1 MKLIGARRYFIIL
14 FVFSCFSLMLLA
26 QEQNNSVLTMHVV
39 QRGENLFRIALQY
52 DLFAEE
58 LAKANGITDNDSIV
72 VGQRL
77 IIPLLQG
84 LPDEPLAHTALAGE
98 TIHSIATAYGMTAD
112 EILSLN
118 SLGED
123 ADVYV
128 GQRLVIVP
136 GEQAAAPI
144 AEVDA
149 GDVNVGAAATESP
162 SQQPMTP
169 GRTNA
174 SRLIIGDPDFAFVHT
189 VEAGDTVFDIS
200 MRFNMT
206 VSEIAK
212 ANNLQDPT
220 QIYIGQRLVIP
231 GIEPPRLAQDLPDI
245 VTSFTIDPLIL
256 EEGRTARFAVQTAVP
271 VTVSG
276 GFLDQDLRVI
286 SSEDKRHHNI
296 IVGIPMFTGQGVQ
309 PLRLELV
316 DEEAKSVS
324 IAADLQ
330 IIAGG
335 YGYQNITINNTELLS
350 PAIENEEL
358 ALLVRITSPYSE
370 ERFWNES
377 LSLPAAATMNARF
390 GTLRSYNGSAY
401 DRYHR
406 GVDFAGATG
415 TSVLAAADGRIVLA
429 DTLHIRGRTTVIDHG
444 WGLYTAY
451 AHQNSIQVSLGEQV
465 SSGQVIG
472 TIGST
477 GRSTGPH
484 LHWEVWLHGVN
495 VDPLQWVQQVFP

>member
-1 MKLIGARRYFIIL
+1 MKTLAALCSFILL
-14 FVFSCFSLMLLA
+14 FLFSSFSHLLSA
-26 QEQNNSVLTMHVV
+26 QEQSNSVLAMHVV

-52 DLFAEE
+52 DLFAAEV
-58 LAKANGITDNDSIV
+58 AKANGITDNGSIV

-77 IIPLLQG
+77 IIPLIQG

-98 TIHSIATAYGMTAD
+98 TIHSIATAYGKTAD
-112 EILSLN
+112 ELLSLN
-118 SLGED
+118 GLAED
-123 ADVYV
+123 AEVYV

-136 GEQAAAPI
+136 GELAAEPSPTVDQAG
-144 AEVDA
+144 AEEA
-149 GDVNVGAAATESP
+149 IPSSSQPLSP
-162 SQQPMTP
+162 SAA
-169 GRTNA
+169 NSLLA
-174 SRLIIGDPDFAFVHT
+174 DPNFAFFHT
-189 VEAGDTVFDIS
+189 VEAGDTVFDIG

-206 VSEIAK
+206 VSDIARE
-212 ANNLQDPT
+212 NNLQDPT
-220 QIYIGQRLVIP
+220 QISIGQRLLIP

-256 EEGRTARFAVQTAVP
+256 EEGRTARFKVQTTIP
-271 VTVSG
+271 VQVRGS
-276 GFLDQDLRVI
+276 FLGQELRI
-286 SSEDKRHHNI
+286 IASEDHRRHNVL
-296 IVGIPMFTGQGVQ
+296 VGIPMFTGQDIY
-309 PLRLELV
+309 PLRLDLV
-316 DEEAKSVS
+316 DEEGTAVA
-324 IAADLQ
+324 IAANLQ

-370 ERFWNES
+370 ERFWKES

-415 TSVLAAADGRIVLA
+415 TSVLAAADGRVVLA
-429 DTLHIRGRTTVIDHG
+429 DTLHIRGRATVIDHG
-444 WGLYTAY
+444 WGLYTVY

-465 SSGQVIG
+465 TSGQVIG
-472 TIGST
+472 AIGST

>member
-1 MKLIGARRYFIIL
+1 MKTLAALCSFILL
-14 FVFSCFSLMLLA
+14 FLFSSFSHLLSA
-26 QEQNNSVLTMHVV
+26 QEQSNSVLAMHVV

-52 DLFAEE
+52 DLFAAEV
-58 LAKANGITDNDSIV
+58 AKANGITDNGSIV

-77 IIPLLQG
+77 IIPLIQG

-98 TIHSIATAYGMTAD
+98 TIHSIATAYGKTAD
-112 EILSLN
+112 ELLSLN
-118 SLGED
+118 GLAED
-123 ADVYV
+123 AEVYV

-136 GEQAAAPI
+136 GELAAEPSPTVDQAG
-144 AEVDA
+144 AEEA
-149 GDVNVGAAATESP
+149 IPSSSQPLSP
-162 SQQPMTP
+162 SAA
-169 GRTNA
+169 NSLLA
-174 SRLIIGDPDFAFVHT
+174 DPNFAFFHT
-189 VEAGDTVFDIS
+189 VEAGDTVFDIG

-206 VSEIAK
+206 VSDIARE
-212 ANNLQDPT
+212 NNLQDPT
-220 QIYIGQRLVIP
+220 QISIGQRLLIP

-256 EEGRTARFAVQTAVP
+256 EEGRTARFKVQTTIP
-271 VTVSG
+271 VQVRG
-276 GFLDQDLRVI
+276 NFLGKELRI
-286 SSEDKRHHNI
+286 IASEDHRRHNVL
-296 IVGIPMFTGQGVQ
+296 VGIPMFTGQDIY
-309 PLRLELV
+309 PLRLDLV
-316 DEEAKSVS
+316 DEEGTAVA
-324 IAADLQ
+324 IAANLQ

-370 ERFWNES
+370 ERFWKES

-415 TSVLAAADGRIVLA
+415 TSVLAAADGRVVLA
-429 DTLHIRGRTTVIDHG
+429 DTLHIRGRATIIDHG

>member
-1 MKLIGARRYFIIL
+1 MKTLAALCYFILL
-14 FVFSCFSLMLLA
+14 FLFSSFSHLLLA
-26 QEQNNSVLTMHVV
+26 QEQSNSVLAMHVV

-52 DLFAEE
+52 DLFATEV
-58 LAKANGITDNDSIV
+58 AKANGITDNDSIV

-77 IIPLLQG
+77 IIPLIQG

-98 TIHSIATAYGMTAD
+98 TIHSIATAYGKTAD
-112 EILSLN
+112 ELLSLN
-118 SLGED
+118 GLAED
-123 ADVYV
+123 AEVYV

-136 GEQAAAPI
+136 GELAAEPSPTVDQAG
-144 AEVDA
+144 AEE
-149 GDVNVGAAATESP
+149 TIPSSSQPLSP
-162 SQQPMTP
+162 SAANPSNLML
-169 GRTNA
+169 A
-174 SRLIIGDPDFAFVHT
+174 DPNFAFFHT
-189 VEAGDTVFDIS
+189 VEAGDTVFDIG

-206 VSEIAK
+206 VSDIARE
-212 ANNLQDPT
+212 NNLQDPT
-220 QIYIGQRLVIP
+220 QISIGQRLLIP

-256 EEGRTARFAVQTAVP
+256 EEGRTARFKVQTTIP
-271 VTVSG
+271 VQVSG
-276 GFLDQDLRVI
+276 SFLGQELRI
-286 SSEDKRHHNI
+286 IASADSRRHNVL
-296 IVGIPMFTGQGVQ
+296 VGIPMFTGQDIY
-309 PLRLELV
+309 PLRLDLL
-316 DEEAKSVS
+316 DEEGTAVA
-324 IAADLQ
+324 IAANLQ

-350 PAIENEEL
+350 PAIESEEL
-358 ALLVRITSPYSE
+358 ALMRRVTSPFSE
-370 ERFWNES
+370 EKYWEAS

-415 TSVLAAADGRIVLA
+415 TAVLAAADGIVVLA
-429 DTLHIRGRTTVIDHG
+429 DTLNIRGRATVIDHG
-444 WGLYTAY
+444 WGLYTVY

-465 SSGQVIG
+465 TSGQIIG
-472 TIGST
+472 AIGST

>member
-1 MKLIGARRYFIIL
+1 MKTLAALCSFILL
-14 FVFSCFSLMLLA
+14 FLFSSFSHLLSA
-26 QEQNNSVLTMHVV
+26 QEQSNSVLAMHVV

-52 DLFAEE
+52 DLFAAEV
-58 LAKANGITDNDSIV
+58 AKANGITDNGSIV

-77 IIPLLQG
+77 IIPLIQG

-98 TIHSIATAYGMTAD
+98 TIHSIATAYGKTAD
-112 EILSLN
+112 ELLSLN
-118 SLGED
+118 GLAED
-123 ADVYV
+123 AEVYV

-136 GEQAAAPI
+136 GELAAEPSPTVDQAG
-144 AEVDA
+144 AEEA
-149 GDVNVGAAATESP
+149 MPSSSQPLSP
-162 SQQPMTP
+162 SAA
-169 GRTNA
+169 N
-174 SRLIIGDPDFAFVHT
+174 SSNLILADPNFAFFHT
-189 VEAGDTVFDIS
+189 VEAGDTVFDIG

-206 VSEIAK
+206 VSDIARE
-212 ANNLQDPT
+212 NNLQDPT
-220 QIYIGQRLVIP
+220 QISIGQRLLIP

-256 EEGRTARFAVQTAVP
+256 EEGRTARFKVQTTIP
-271 VTVSG
+271 VQVRGS
-276 GFLDQDLRVI
+276 FLGQELRI
-286 SSEDKRHHNI
+286 IASEDHRRHNVL
-296 IVGIPMFTGQGVQ
+296 VGIPMFTGQDIY
-309 PLRLELV
+309 PLRLDLV
-316 DEEAKSVS
+316 DEEGTAVA
-324 IAADLQ
+324 IAANLQ

-370 ERFWNES
+370 ERFWKES

-415 TSVLAAADGRIVLA
+415 TSVLAAADGRVVLA
-429 DTLHIRGRTTVIDHG
+429 DTLHIRGRATIIDHG

>member
-1 MKLIGARRYFIIL
+1 MKTLAALCYFILL
-14 FVFSCFSLMLLA
+14 FLFSSFSHLLSA
-26 QEQNNSVLTMHVV
+26 QEQSNSVLAMHVV

-52 DLFAEE
+52 DLFAAEV
-58 LAKANGITDNDSIV
+58 AKANGITDNGSIV

-77 IIPLLQG
+77 IIPLIQG

-98 TIHSIATAYGMTAD
+98 TIHSIATAYGKTAD
-112 EILSLN
+112 ELLSLN
-118 SLGED
+118 GLAED
-123 ADVYV
+123 AEVYV

-136 GEQAAAPI
+136 GELAAEPSATVDQAG
-144 AEVDA
+144 AEEA
-149 GDVNVGAAATESP
+149 IPASSQPLSP
-162 SQQPMTP
+162 SAA
-169 GRTNA
+169 NSLLA
-174 SRLIIGDPDFAFVHT
+174 DPNFAFFHT
-189 VEAGDTVFDIS
+189 VEAGDTVFDIG

-206 VSEIAK
+206 VSDIARE
-212 ANNLQDPT
+212 NNLQDPT
-220 QIYIGQRLVIP
+220 QISIGQRLLIP

-256 EEGRTARFAVQTAVP
+256 EEGRTARFKVQTTIP
-271 VTVSG
+271 VQVRGS
-276 GFLDQDLRVI
+276 FLGQELRI
-286 SSEDKRHHNI
+286 IASEDHRRHNVL
-296 IVGIPMFTGQGVQ
+296 VGIPMFTGQDIY
-309 PLRLELV
+309 PLRLDLV
-316 DEEAKSVS
+316 DEEGTAVA
-324 IAADLQ
+324 IAANLQ

-335 YGYQNITINNTELLS
+335 NGYQNITINNTELLS
-350 PAIENEEL
+350 PAIESEEL
-358 ALLVRITSPYSE
+358 ALMSRVTSPFSE
-370 ERFWNES
+370 EKYWEAS

-415 TSVLAAADGRIVLA
+415 TAILAAADGIVVLA
-429 DTLHIRGRTTVIDHG
+429 DTLNIRGRATVIDHG
-444 WGLYTAY
+444 WGLYTVY

-465 SSGQVIG
+465 TSGQVIG
-472 TIGST
+472 AIGST